1 MNKGYLRTLVRFLR
15 RNKTYTILNLVCLSF
30 GLTCA
35 IIALLYIQTFL
46 NHDKFNK
53 NYDRLYSVEAIV
65 TYFNGDRFPKEY
77 VSASLNDI
85 LKTASPEIKEIARV
99 AERNHSFI
107 KGDESFIENGI
118 YADSNF
124 FNLFTYTLLSGNRN
138 NALTENKAIVL
149 SGQLAVKLFGTTD
162 CLGKSVVLKDGQ
174 NLKSYNVTGV
184 FQDVSEKSVMEF
196 DFILPFSD
204 FLASDKNALAIGATA
219 CQIWALLGEG
229 ADKGRVDL
237 KIKNIIR
244 DLEPTLNQDLFLF
257 PLGEKILYSY
267 ANGKR
272 VWRQMQYIVIVGCIG
287 FAILLIACFNFIN
300 LSVAMNIK
308 RYREAGIKKVAGA
321 SRSAIVFQYLG
332 ETLFITLVS
341 LVIAAIITDA
351 LLFAFDRMFN
361 ADVHLYL
368 ADINTILF
376 FIAVLLFTTLASGLI
391 PALYLSSSDPINVL
405 KGKAVKSHS
414 FSAFR
419 QGLIVFQF
427 SIPIVLIICMIIIS
441 EQNRYLWNYDL
452 GVDRDKLIV
461 IDNSKNIKSHSKSIR
476 EELLKIPGIDAVS
489 FTNCLPSMNA
499 AITSDIDWDG
509 RDESAKLDFWCINTD
524 FDYNKL
530 VNIKMIS
537 GRYFSPSFSSDTAG
551 YVINDIAARMIGSF
565 DPVGSLISVYG
576 NEGPVLGVF
585 SGFHTLDLSG
595 PLVPTI
601 IRIKPESSNRLLV
614 RFSSAEY
621 SSIAA
626 RLENVYK
633 QYEPELLFQPELFRD
648 YGKDSRLEMPSKLVR
663 WASAIAIILACL
675 GLFGLSAF
683 TAESRTKEI
692 GIRKINGATT
702 GSVMRLLLKGY
713 TKWITIA
720 FLLALPV
727 AFIIGNNFLSRYY
740 FHASM
745 PYWAF
750 IAGPLLAYSIALL
763 TVGFQTWR
771 AAVRNP
777 VETLRYE

>member
-15 RNKTYTILNLVCLSF
+15 RNKTYTVLNLVCLSF

-85 LKTASPEIKEIARV
+85 LKANAPEIEGVSRV

-107 KGDESFIENGI
+107 KGDESFMENGI

-124 FNLFTYTLLSGNRN
+124 FDLFAYTFLSGNGN
-138 NALTENKAIVL
+138 SVLIENKAVVL

-162 CLGKSVVLKDGQ
+162 CMGKSVVLKDGQ

-204 FLASDKNALAIGATA
+204 FLASDKSALAIGATA

-229 ADKGRVDL
+229 TDKGKVDL

-308 RYREAGIKKVAGA
+308 RYREAGIKKAAGA

-341 LVIAAIITDA
+341 FVIAAIITDS
-351 LLFAFDRMFN
+351 LLFAFNRIFS
-361 ADVHLYL
+361 ADVHLCL
-368 ADINTILF
+368 SDVNTILF
-376 FIAVLLFTTLASGLI
+376 FLAVLLFTTLVSGLI

-414 FSAFR
+414 FSTFR

-427 SIPIVLIICMIIIS
+427 SIPIILIICMIIIS

-551 YVINDIAARMIGSF
+551 YVINDIAARMIGSN

-601 IRIKPESSNRLLV
+601 IRIKPESSNRMLV
-614 RFSSAEY
+614 KFSSAEC

-626 RLENVYK
+626 RLEAVYK

-648 YGKDSRLEMPSKLVR
+648 YGKDSRLKMPSKLVG

-720 FLLALPV
+720 FFLAIPF
-727 AFIIGNNFLSRYY
+727 AFFIGKNFLGRYY
-740 FHASM
+740 FHTSM

-750 IAGPLLAYSIALL
+750 IVGPLLAYSIALL
-763 TVGFQTWR
+763 TVSFQTWR
-771 AAVRNP
+771 AASKNP

>member
-1 MNKGYLRTLVRFLR
+1 MNKGYLRTIVRFLR
-15 RNKTYTILNLVCLSF
+15 RNKTYTVLNLVCLSF

-77 VSASLNDI
+77 ISASLNDI
-85 LKTASPEIKEIARV
+85 LAANAPEIEGISRV
-99 AERNHSFI
+99 VERSHSFI
-107 KGDESFIENGI
+107 KGDESFMENGI

-124 FNLFTYTLLSGNRN
+124 FDLFTYAFLSGNGN
-138 NALTENKAIVL
+138 SALTQNSAIIL
-149 SGQLAVKLFGTTD
+149 SEQLAIKLFGTTD
-162 CLGKSVVLKDGQ
+162 CLGRSVALKDGQ
-174 NLKSYNVTGV
+174 TLKSYNVSGV
-184 FQDVSEKSVMEF
+184 LQGISEKSVMEF
-196 DFILPFSD
+196 DFILPFSE
-204 FLASDKNALAIGATA
+204 FLASNESAMAIGATA
-219 CQIWALLGEG
+219 CRIWALLGTN
-229 ADKGRVDL
+229 ADKDKVNI
-237 KIKNIIR
+237 KIKNLIK
-244 DLEPTLNQDLFLF
+244 DQEPTLNQDIFLF

-308 RYREAGIKKVAGA
+308 RYREAGIRKVTGA
-321 SRSAIVFQYLG
+321 SRSAIVLQYLG

-351 LLFAFDRMFN
+351 LLFAFNRMFN

-376 FIAVLLFTTLASGLI
+376 FVAVLLFTTLMSGLI

-414 FSAFR
+414 YSTFR

-441 EQNRYLWNYDL
+441 EQNRFLRNYDV

-461 IDNSKNIKSHSKSIR
+461 IENSKNIKSHSESVR
-476 EELLKIPGIDAVS
+476 EELLKIPGVDAVS

-499 AITSDIDWDG
+499 AITSEVDWDG
-509 RDESAKLDFWCINTD
+509 RDKSAKLDFWCINTD
-524 FDYNKL
+524 FDYNKI

-551 YVINDIAARMIGSF
+551 YVINDIAARMIGSN
-565 DPVGSLISVYG
+565 DPVGSIISVYG

-595 PLVPTI
+595 PIVPTI
-601 IRIKPESSNRLLV
+601 IRIKPENGNRLLV
-614 RFSSAEY
+614 KFSSGEY
-621 SSIAA
+621 PSIAGKIGM
-626 RLENVYK
+626 VYK
-633 QYEPELLFQPELFRD
+633 QYETELLFQPELFRD
-648 YGKDSRLEMPSKLVR
+648 YAKDSRLEMPSKLVG

-675 GLFGLSAF
+675 GLLGLSAF

-702 GSVMRLLLKGY
+702 GTVMRLLLKGY

-720 FLLALPV
+720 FFLALPF
-727 AFIIGNNFLSRYY
+727 AFLIGKNFLGRYY
-740 FHASM
+740 FHTSM

-771 AAVRNP
+771 AASRNP

>member
-1 MNKGYLRTLVRFLR
+1 MNKGYLRTIVRFLR
-15 RNKTYTILNLVCLSF
+15 RNKTYTVLNLVCLSF

-46 NHDKFNK
+46 NHDRFNK

-77 VSASLNDI
+77 ISASLNDM
-85 LKTASPEIKEIARV
+85 LKAGSPEIEEIARV
-99 AERNHSFI
+99 TERSHSFI

-124 FNLFTYTLLSGNRN
+124 FNLFTYTLLSGNGN
-138 NALTENKAIVL
+138 SVLTENNAIIL
-149 SGQLAVKLFGTTD
+149 SGNLATKLFGTTD
-162 CLGKSVVLKDGQ
+162 CTGKSVALKDGQ

-184 FQDVSEKSVMEF
+184 FQNVSGKSVMEF
-196 DFILPFSD
+196 DFILPFSS
-204 FLASDKNALAIGATA
+204 FLASDKSALAIGATA
-219 CQIWALLGEG
+219 CRIWALLGES
-229 ADKGRVDL
+229 ADKDRVDK
-237 KIKNIIR
+237 KIKNLIK
-244 DLEPTLNQDLFLF
+244 DGEPTLNQDIFLF

-308 RYREAGIKKVAGA
+308 RYKEAGIKKVTGAG
-321 SRSAIVFQYLG
+321 RSAIVFQYLS
-332 ETLFITLVS
+332 ETLFISLVS
-341 LVIAAIITDA
+341 LVIAAVIADA
-351 LLFAFDRMFN
+351 LLFAFNRMFN
-361 ADVHLYL
+361 ADVHLFL

-376 FIAVLLFTTLASGLI
+376 FITVLLFTTLVSGLI

-405 KGKAVKSHS
+405 KGKVVKSHS

-441 EQNRYLWNYDL
+441 EQNRYMQNYDL
-452 GVDRDKLIV
+452 GVDRDNLIV
-461 IDNSKNIKSHSKSIR
+461 IDNSKAIKNHFNSVKA
-476 EELLKIPGIDAVS
+476 ELLKIPGIDAVS

-499 AITSDIDWDG
+499 SITSNLDWDG
-509 RDESAKLDFWCINTD
+509 RDESAKPDFWCINTD

-537 GRYFSPSFSSDTAG
+537 GRFFSPSFSSDTAG
-551 YVINDIAARMIGSF
+551 YVINDIAARMIGSNY
-565 DPVGSLISVYG
+565 PVGFLISVYG
-576 NEGPVLGVF
+576 NEGPVLGIF

-601 IRIKPESSNRLLV
+601 IRIKPESSDRLLV
-614 RFSSAEY
+614 KFSSGDYPSVAGK
-621 SSIAA
+621 IGM
-626 RLENVYK
+626 VYR

-648 YGKDSRLEMPSKLVR
+648 YAKDSRLEMPSKLVG

-720 FLLALPV
+720 FFLAIPL
-727 AFIIGNNFLSRYY
+727 AFLIGKNFLGRYY
-740 FHASM
+740 FHTSM

-771 AAVRNP
+771 AASKNP